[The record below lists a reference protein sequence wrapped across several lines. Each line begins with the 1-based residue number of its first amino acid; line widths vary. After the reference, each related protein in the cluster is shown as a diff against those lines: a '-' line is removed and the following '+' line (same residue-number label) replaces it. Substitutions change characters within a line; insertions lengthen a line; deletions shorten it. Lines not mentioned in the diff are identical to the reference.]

1 MLFVIEKQS
10 LFMYL
15 ESVFVAVVVVVSP
28 IHYILIFVKTITNIK
43 VHGLTVEKQLFLDV
57 LVL

>member
-1 MLFVIEKQS
+1 
-10 LFMYL
+10 MYL